1 MRIHPQKI
9 TYLDREMGNFVLLTA
24 VVVMMVF
31 ARTADSMTNSWA
43 VEIQSGGRA
52 AADQLASKHG
62 FINLGQ
68 VSSLMGAGLGL
79 PLFLH
84 CRSEI

>member
-1 MRIHPQKI
+1 
-9 TYLDREMGNFVLLTA
+9 MGNFVLLTA

-68 VSSLMGAGLGL
+68 VSSYGGGAR
-79 PLFLH
+79 PSSVPAPRQTQHFKTS
-84 CRSEI
+84 CST